1 MKYRQLGRTDLRVS
15 EIGFGAWAIG
25 GSWGFQAESES
36 LEALQRGFRGGRVLQ
51 AEQAG
56 PVRAALG
63 GLPPPRPGKGEIA
76 VG

>member
-36 LEALQRGFRGGRVLQ
+36 L
-51 AEQAG
+51 
-56 PVRAALG
+56 AALHKAIDLG
-63 GLPPPRPGKGEIA
+63 VNFIDTAPGMAMGIA
-76 VG
+76 NASSPKY